1 LSRKTVEHPSMDIHD
16 PIGHRVE
23 QYAAADPLSREW
35 DWTAPRGT
43 FQPQPSCNPIVPP
56 AHCEHTA

>member
-1 LSRKTVEHPSMDIHD
+1 MDIHD

-43 FQPQPSCNPIVPP
+43 FQPQLSCNPIVPP